1 MVIFMKFGVLFI
13 ITQALRSVKMHTKQC
28 SMCSEE
34 KELDQFNERRC
45 NQCRDCEKKWK
56 SEWYKK
62 NKKKIAKKTKT
73 YRRKN
78 IVNIKTRKR
87 EYYLENK
94 EYIDQKNKLYE
105 IKNKEKMVKYRK
117 NYYIKNKTLIH
128 EKQSLYLSNN
138 IQARIKHNLRIRTR
152 HVLKGKIKSGTTIDL
167 LGCQS
172 EFLISYIEKQFKE
185 GMTWDN
191 YGRKGWHIDHIIPC
205 SSFDL
210 TDPEQQKRCFHYT
223 NLQPLWAED
232 NLRKSDKI
240 L

>member
-1 MVIFMKFGVLFI
+1 MKEDVINVEI
-13 ITQALRSVKMHTKQC
+13 A
-28 SMCSEE
+28 
-34 KELDQFNERRC
+34 
-45 NQCRDCEKKWK
+45 KKWK

-73 YRRKN
+73 YRKKN

-94 EYIDQKNKLYE
+94 EHIDQKNKLYE
-105 IKNKEKMVKYRK
+105 IQNKEKMVKYRK
-117 NYYIKNKTLIH
+117 SYYIKNKTLIH

-167 LGCQS
+167 LGCQP

-210 TDPEQQKRCFHYT
+210 TDPEHQRKCFHYT